1 MQNLIKVCITIFN
14 FTCNQCYNQWFL
26 NYFFSDKTLST
37 WRRKKQ
43 EISIGYK
50 INFFILGLF
59 FIINI
64 TNHIPIPISV
74 KIPGW
79 YNPSLVIAGYLH
91 LPGMFQ
97 SSRRYQ
103 LFVKRLSSEGLTVTP
118 SSIEIIRKR
127 NTKQNPCD
135 ENTSEYDYHQIQGI
149 FDRFGCIP
157 YYFN

>member
-1 MQNLIKVCITIFN
+1 M
-14 FTCNQCYNQWFL
+14 
-26 NYFFSDKTLST
+26 
-37 WRRKKQ
+37 
-43 EISIGYK
+43 
-50 INFFILGLF
+50 
-59 FIINI
+59 
-64 TNHIPIPISV
+64 
-74 KIPGW
+74 KIPAW
-79 YNPSLVIAGYLH
+79 YKKSLVMIGYLH

-149 FDRFGCIP
+149 FDRFGCRP
-157 YYFN
+157 YYFNQGQFQTMKNCESVDQLMEMEKLLRIQRDVPNNQKYR